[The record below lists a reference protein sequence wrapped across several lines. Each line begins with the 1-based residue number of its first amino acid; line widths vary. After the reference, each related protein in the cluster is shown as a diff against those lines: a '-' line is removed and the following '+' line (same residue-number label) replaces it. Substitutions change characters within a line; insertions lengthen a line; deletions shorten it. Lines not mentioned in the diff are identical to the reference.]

1 MYKKNFNNNSI
12 KIDVDFHEFKVGE
25 KILYCI
31 SLEDILE
38 NLNLKKDKIV
48 PIVKSIKKKQRNII
62 MYKNSK
68 YYLSQTGY
76 ELLLN
81 NLKGKNRKR
90 RKSSLILGKYRNK
103 NNKNKEIAYIP
114 KDEGIRHDDTEL
126 NNIPYSV
133 IYGQIYYSHKV
144 IADLLDTNE
153 KYILELCG
161 DLKNDTNHIIQKGNS
176 NYIIKDIGFC
186 KIMNE
191 LDLNYNDMLLKLYT
205 EKYFDYK
212 KFKRIKFK
220 K

>member
-1 MYKKNFNNNSI
+1 M
-12 KIDVDFHEFKVGE
+12 
-25 KILYCI
+25 LYCI
-31 SLEDILE
+31 KLDDILE
-38 NLNLKKDKIV
+38 LLDLKKDKIV
-48 PIVKSIKKKQRNII
+48 PIVKSIKKKQRNLVIL
-62 MYKNSK
+62 KNNK

-133 IYGQIYYSHKV
+133 LYGQIYYSHKI
-144 IADLLDTNE
+144 IANLLDTNE
-153 KYILELCG
+153 KYILELCE
-161 DLKNDTNHIIQKGNS
+161 DLKNDTNHIIQKRNG

-191 LDLNYNDMLLKLYT
+191 LDLDYKDMLLNLYIK
-205 EKYFDYK
+205 KYFDYK
-212 KFKRIKFK
+212 KFKKIKFK
-220 K
+220 NKRRKISKFSHSHS